1 MHKNS
6 IFVYANLKNSCELA
20 FGVGE
25 GKGGIKKGKACLV
38 WGYKQALDPG
48 RNDLSKPVTHSGKT

>member
-1 MHKNS
+1 MVPTNYLAIKW
-6 IFVYANLKNSCELA
+6 FVKRVQVFLE
-20 FGVGE
+20 VGE
-25 GKGGIKKGKACLV
+25 GNGRIKKGKACLV